1 LGLGTYLLHATKSAT
16 VTGMMYN
23 PIDISAAKLNN
34 ANNQVSAHAIRTA
47 PRHAPFLSAAQT
59 ARVTSNGM
67 LRTKTTCNPFSA
79 TKVADPWET
88 TTEEGALPDE
98 DAGEEETLNDEYIG
112 TTNPA
117 TMIAAL

>member
-1 LGLGTYLLHATKSAT
+1 
-16 VTGMMYN
+16 MMYN

-34 ANNQVSAHAIRTA
+34 ANNQVSVHAIRTA

-59 ARVTSNGM
+59 ASVTNSGIARM
-67 LRTKTTCNPFSA
+67 KTTCTPFTV
-79 TKVADPWET
+79 TKVADPRES
-88 TTEEGALPDE
+88 TTEEDALPDE
-98 DAGEEETLNDEYIG
+98 NTGEEEPLNDEYIG